1 MEGAAC
7 VVVAVRW
14 VSVEAVARPS
24 FEAGAKSGPRL
35 GSSVACATVLLDV
48 VAGGGEFDAHA
59 ASASEPIKN
68 IPRCL
73 MGLFLSCFSARAYG
87 LRLNTLRRSESGI
100 SNKQTN
106 QSFGSSLDISGSFPH
121 FHA

>member
-1 MEGAAC
+1 MEGAAAC
-7 VVVAVRW
+7 VVVAARW
-14 VSVEAVARPS
+14 VSVGAVARPS
-24 FEAGAKSGPRL
+24 LEAGAKSGPRL
-35 GSSVACATVLLDV
+35 GSSVAWATVLLDV

-106 QSFGSSLDISGSFPH
+106 QSFGSS
-121 FHA
+121 